1 MVDQIV
7 LIVDIFQNLL
17 EKFTQN
23 KKNKIYYINT
33 LYFRKTYT
41 NFNDFLSEKK
51 ITTVPLLIHFKNGVE
66 INKITAY
73 QNEKK

>member
-1 MVDQIV
+1 M
-7 LIVDIFQNLL
+7 IFYL
-17 EKFTQN
+17 K
-23 KKNKIYYINT
+23 
-33 LYFRKTYT
+33 
-41 NFNDFLSEKK
+41 KK